1 MTRAPRVLIGF
12 ERSGVFRTA
21 FRQRG
26 FDAWSCDLVPAD
38 DDSPHHFTGDAF
50 EVLKQDWDLAILHP
64 SCTRLTNAGARWLTK
79 PPPGKTLD
87 EMWDALMDGA
97 ADFRRC
103 LEQDHIPLLAVENPV
118 MHKHARALISEPQDP
133 SRAGRIDGRPS
144 FTVQPWQFATG
155 DAENGPD
162 NVKKRTCFWTRGLP
176 PLLPTG
182 PLDGSTARPDVHH
195 APPGPDRA
203 RLRAQSFPGMALAA
217 SIQWGAVLRKHM
229 EGKS

>member
-1 MTRAPRVLIGF
+1 MRVLIGF
-12 ERSGVFRTA
+12 ERSGVFRRA
-21 FRQRG
+21 FREAG

-38 DDSPHHFTGDAF
+38 DGSPHHFTGDAF
-50 EVLKQDWDLAILHP
+50 EVLKQDWDLAVLHP

-87 EMWDALMDGA
+87 DMWDALMDGA

-118 MHKHARALISEPQDP
+118 MHKHARALISEPPDP
-133 SRAGRIDGRPS
+133 SRAGRVDGRPS
-144 FTVQPWQFATG
+144 FTVQPWQFAT
-155 DAENGPD
+155 DEKGPD

-195 APPGPDRA
+195 ASPGPDRA
-203 RLRAQSFPGMALAA
+203 RLRAQSFPGMAAA
-217 SIQWGAVLRKHM
+217 AAKQWGDVLRKRL
-229 EGKS
+229 EEES